1 MGKMNFA
8 GIRIAFAFGL
18 ITMFPFTGNAQT
30 AMPDMLQN
38 GTLKEQ
44 MDFVQEKTRIYEG
57 FRAIREDMFQKIKGN
72 ALDSLKAAKTE
83 IKGLKNNTR
92 TLFLKIDSL
101 NASVGTIRADLEQ
114 MTKTKNSIS
123 LMGIEINKKGY
134 NAVLW
139 TIIVALAGFLTFGFL
154 AYQRNH
160 NVTAH
165 TRKECEEL
173 KKEFEAYRK
182 ASREAREKMSMT
194 HFNELKKLRGA

>member
-1 MGKMNFA
+1 MGKMNLA
-8 GIRIAFAFGL
+8 GTRIALAFGL
-18 ITMFPFTGNAQT
+18 VTLFPFEGYSQT
-30 AMPDMLQN
+30 TMPDMLAR

-44 MDFVQEKTRIYEG
+44 MDYIQEKTRIYEDY
-57 FRAIREDMFQKIKGN
+57 RAIREDMFQKIKVN
-72 ALDSLKAAKTE
+72 ALDSLKAAKAE
-83 IKGLKNNTR
+83 IKGLKNNTGALHL
-92 TLFLKIDSL
+92 TIDSL
-101 NASVGTIRADLEQ
+101 NASVGSIRTDLDQ

-123 LMGIEINKKGY
+123 LLGIEINKLAY

-139 TIIVALAGFLTFGFL
+139 TIIVALAGLLTVGFL
-154 AYQRNH
+154 AYKRNH
-160 NVTAH
+160 RVTVH

>member
-1 MGKMNFA
+1 
-8 GIRIAFAFGL
+8 
-18 ITMFPFTGNAQT
+18 MFPFTGNAQT

>member
-1 MGKMNFA
+1 MWKNNFD
-8 GIRIAFAFGL
+8 GIRIAVSIGL
-18 ITMFPFTGNAQT
+18 MTMFLSAGQAQT
-30 AMPDMLQN
+30 TMPDMLVN

-44 MDFVQEKTRIYEG
+44 MDYVQEKTRIYED
-57 FRAIREDMFQKIKGN
+57 FRAIREDMFQKMKKN
-72 ALDSLKAAKTE
+72 AVDSLNAAKTE
-83 IKGLKNNTR
+83 ISGLKNTAT
-92 TLFLKIDSL
+92 TLNLKIDSL
-101 NASVGTIRADLEQ
+101 NASVGAISTDLER

-123 LMGIEINKKGY
+123 LLGIEINKTAY

-139 TIIVALAGFLTFGFL
+139 TIIAVLGGLLVTGFM

-160 NVTAH
+160 KVTAQ
-165 TRKECEEL
+165 TKKEFEEL

>member
-18 ITMFPFTGNAQT
+18 ITMFPFAGYAQT
-30 AMPDMLQN
+30 AIPDMLQN
-38 GTLKEQ
+38 GTLKQQ
-44 MDFVQEKTRIYEG
+44 MDFVQEKTRIYED
-57 FRAIREDMFQKIKGN
+57 FRAIREDMFQKMKGN
-72 ALDSLKAAKTE
+72 SLDSLKAAKSE
-83 IKGLKNNTR
+83 IKVLKNDTKRLNLT
-92 TLFLKIDSL
+92 IDSL
-101 NASVGTIRADLEQ
+101 SASVGTIRADLEQ

-123 LMGIEINKKGY
+123 LMGIEINKNAY
-134 NAVLW
+134 NGVLW
-139 TIIVALAGFLTFGFL
+139 TIIVALAGLLTAGFM

-160 NVTAH
+160 KVTSQ
-165 TRKECEEL
+165 TKKECDEL

>member
-18 ITMFPFTGNAQT
+18 MTMFPFTGHAQT
-30 AMPDMLQN
+30 AMPDMLLN

-44 MDFVQEKTRIYEG
+44 MDYVQEKTRIYEDY
-57 FRAIREDMFQKIKGN
+57 RAIREDMFQKIKSN

-83 IKGLKNNTR
+83 ISGLKSNKRSLNLT
-92 TLFLKIDSL
+92 IDSL
-101 NASVGTIRADLEQ
+101 NASVGTIRTDLDK
-114 MTKTKNSIS
+114 MTKTKNSIR
-123 LMGIEINKKGY
+123 LLGLEINKVAY

-139 TIIVALAGFLTFGFL
+139 TIIAVLAGLFTAGFL

-160 NVTAH
+160 RVTAH

-194 HFNELKKLRGA
+194 HFNELKKIRGA

>member
-8 GIRIAFAFGL
+8 GIRIAFAVGL
-18 ITMFPFTGNAQT
+18 MTMLPFAGRAQT
-30 AMPDMLQN
+30 AIPDMLLN

-44 MDFVQEKTRIYEG
+44 MDYVQEKTRIYED

-72 ALDSLKAAKTE
+72 ALDSLKAAKTQVN
-83 IKGLKNNTR
+83 GLKNNTR
-92 TLFLKIDSL
+92 VLNLKIDSL
-101 NASVGTIRADLEQ
+101 NASVGTIKTDLDQ

-123 LMGIEINKKGY
+123 LLGIEINKTAY

-139 TIIVALAGFLTFGFL
+139 TIIVVLAGLLTAGFL

-160 NVTAH
+160 RVTSH

>member
-1 MGKMNFA
+1 MGKMTFA

-18 ITMFPFTGNAQT
+18 ITMFPFAGHSQT
-30 AMPDMLQN
+30 VIPDMLLN

-44 MDFVQEKTRIYEG
+44 MDYVQEKTRIYED
-57 FRAIREDMFQKIKGN
+57 FRAIREDMFQRIKSN
-72 ALDSLKAAKTE
+72 ALDSLKAAKTQ
-83 IKGLKNNTR
+83 INSLKNNTR
-92 TLFLKIDSL
+92 TLNLRIDSL
-101 NASVGTIRADLEQ
+101 NTSVGTIKADLDQ
-114 MTKTKNSIS
+114 MTKTKNSLS
-123 LMGIEINKKGY
+123 FLGIEINKTAY

-139 TIIVALAGFLTFGFL
+139 TIIVALAGLLTVGFL

-160 NVTAH
+160 RVTAH

-194 HFNELKKLRGA
+194 HFNELKKIRGA

>member
-1 MGKMNFA
+1 MGKMNFG

-18 ITMFPFTGNAQT
+18 MTMFPFTGHTQT
-30 AMPDMLQN
+30 TMPDMLLY

-44 MDFVQEKTRIYEG
+44 MDYVQEKTRIYEDY
-57 FRAIREDMFQKIKGN
+57 RAIREDMFQKIKGN
-72 ALDSLKAAKTE
+72 ALDSLKAAKAQ
-83 IKGLKNNTR
+83 INGLKNNTKVLNLR
-92 TLFLKIDSL
+92 IDSL
-101 NASVGTIRADLEQ
+101 NASVVAIQTDLGQ

-123 LMGIEINKKGY
+123 LLGIEINKTAY

-139 TIIVALAGFLTFGFL
+139 TIIVALAGFLTVGFL

-160 NVTAH
+160 RVTVH

-194 HFNELKKLRGA
+194 HFNELKKIRGA